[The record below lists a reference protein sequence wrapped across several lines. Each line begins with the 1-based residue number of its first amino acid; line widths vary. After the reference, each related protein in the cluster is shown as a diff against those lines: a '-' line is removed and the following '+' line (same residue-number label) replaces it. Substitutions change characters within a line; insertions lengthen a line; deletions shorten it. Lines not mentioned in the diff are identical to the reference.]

1 MSMKKNIKST
11 GREIIRFKKGQKIVS
26 LGESINFVASVKS
39 GEVRLYKPFEGRDIC
54 IPNMRLFEQ
63 WSQMMVITGEKSTY
77 VAEAMSIVELQKTP
91 KDVFLKDIKANPRKM
106 METLSEFSKLFL
118 EQSGRY
124 INITGAS
131 AIGKVAT
138 VILDMSEDG
147 YPLTH
152 KLVASLT
159 GLTRETV
166 TLQMLKMEKMNLID
180 NANRK
185 IKILNKKGL
194 EKLVI

>member
-1 MSMKKNIKST
+1 MSMRKITKTT
-11 GREIIRFKKGQKIVS
+11 GREITRYKKGQKIVS
-26 LGESINFVASVKS
+26 LGDSVNFVASVKS
-39 GEVRLYKPFEGRDIC
+39 GEVKLYKPFERRDIC
-54 IPNMRLFEQ
+54 IPNMRMFEQ
-63 WSQMMVITGEKSTY
+63 WSQMMVLSGEKSDY
-77 VAEAMSIVELQKTP
+77 VAEALSAVELEKTP
-91 KDVFLKDIKANPRKM
+91 KDKFLKEIKVNPLKQ
-106 METLSEFSKLFL
+106 MEILTGFSKLFI
-118 EQSGRY
+118 EQSRRY
-124 INITGAS
+124 VNIVGAS
-131 AIGKVAT
+131 AIGKVAK
-138 VILDMSEDG
+138 VVLDMSGED

-194 EKLVI
+194 EKLLV

>member
-1 MSMKKNIKST
+1 MSMKKITKNT
-11 GREIIRFKKGQKIVS
+11 GREITRYKKGQRIVS
-26 LGESINFVASVKS
+26 LGDSINFVASVKS
-39 GEVRLYKPFEGRDIC
+39 GEVKLYKPFEGRDIS
-54 IPNMRLFEQ
+54 IPNMRMFKE
-63 WSQMMVITGEKSTY
+63 WSQMMVLSGEKSDY
-77 VAEAMSIVELQKTP
+77 VAEAMSVVELEKTP
-91 KDVFLKDIKANPRKM
+91 KDKFLKEIKVNPRKQ
-106 METLSEFSKLFL
+106 MEMLTGFSKLFL
-118 EQSGRY
+118 DQNKRY
-124 INITGAS
+124 VNIVGAS

-138 VILDMSEDG
+138 VILDMSGEG

-194 EKLVI
+194 EKLLV

>member
-1 MSMKKNIKST
+1 MKNITKNT
-11 GREIIRFKKGQKIVS
+11 GREITRYKKGQRIVS
-26 LGESINFVASVKS
+26 FGDTVNFVASVKT
-39 GEVRLYKPFEGRDIC
+39 GEVKLYKPFEGRDIS
-54 IPNMRLFEQ
+54 IPNMRMFRE
-63 WSQMMVITGEKSTY
+63 WSQMMVITGEKSDY
-77 VAEAMSIVELQKTP
+77 VAEAMSIVELEKTP
-91 KDVFLKDIKANPRKM
+91 KDKFLKEIRTNPKKQI
-106 METLSEFSKLFL
+106 EILSQFSKLFL
-118 EQSGRY
+118 MQSRRFV
-124 INITGAS
+124 NIVGAS

-138 VILDMSEDG
+138 VILDMSEEE

-166 TLQMLKMEKMNLID
+166 TLQMLKMEKMKLID

-194 EKLVI
+194 EKFLV

>member
-1 MSMKKNIKST
+1 MRKTTKTT
-11 GREIIRFKKGQKIVS
+11 GRGITRYKKGQKIVS
-26 LGESINFVASVKS
+26 LGDSVNFVVSVKT
-39 GEVRLYKPFEGRDIC
+39 GEVKLYKPFDGRDIC
-54 IPNMRLFEQ
+54 VPNMRMLSE
-63 WSQMMVITGEKSTY
+63 WSQMMVLTGAKSDY
-77 VAEAMSIVELQKTP
+77 VAEAMSNVELVKTP
-91 KDVFLKDIKANPRKM
+91 KDEFLKEIKTNPKKQSDIL
-106 METLSEFSKLFL
+106 TQLSRLFL
-118 EQSGRY
+118 EQTVRN
-124 INITGAS
+124 INIVGAS

-138 VILDMSEDG
+138 VILEMSDEE

-166 TLQMLKMEKMNLID
+166 TLQMLKMEKMGLID

-194 EKLVI
+194 EKLLV

>member
-1 MSMKKNIKST
+1 MRKITKTT
-11 GREIIRFKKGQKIVS
+11 GRDITRYKKGQRIVS
-26 LGESINFVASVKS
+26 LGDNVNFVASVKS
-39 GEVRLYKPFEGRDIC
+39 GEVKLYKPFDGRDISV
-54 IPNMRLFEQ
+54 PNMRMFKE
-63 WSQMMVITGEKSTY
+63 WSQMMVLSGEKSDY
-77 VAEAMSIVELQKTP
+77 VAEAMSAVELEKTP
-91 KDVFLKDIKANPRKM
+91 KDKYLKEIRMNPRKQ
-106 METLSEFSKLFL
+106 MEALSAFSKLFL
-118 EQSGRY
+118 EQSRRFV
-124 INITGAS
+124 NIIGAS

-138 VILDMSEDG
+138 VILDMSEEG
-147 YPLTH
+147 FPLTH

-194 EKLVI
+194 EKLLV